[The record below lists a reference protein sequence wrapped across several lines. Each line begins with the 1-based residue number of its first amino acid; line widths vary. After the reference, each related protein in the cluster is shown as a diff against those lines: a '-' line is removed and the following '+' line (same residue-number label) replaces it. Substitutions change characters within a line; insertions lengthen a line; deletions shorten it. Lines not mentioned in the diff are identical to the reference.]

1 MSKGLLIFFDCEF
14 TDLSVD
20 SRLIS
25 IGLVSENGNCEF
37 YAELSE
43 TYQSP
48 DCSDFVREAVL
59 PQLQGGDALMTMRE
73 LSLRLLDWLIAF
85 GEPVQ
90 LATDSLQW
98 DWPWIEK
105 IFAEAGAYLL
115 EQTPAWQDIKDSSH
129 RLAAVARPANVDGRP
144 YALQQSTAF
153 NLSIEQAFE
162 SGLLRRHHALDDAKA
177 NRIAWMDAQK

>member
-14 TDLSVD
+14 TELSID

-25 IGLVSENGNCEF
+25 IGLVSENGNREF

-48 DCSDFVREAVL
+48 DCSGFVREAVL

-73 LSLRLLDWLIAF
+73 LSLRLVDWLIAF

-115 EQTPAWQDIKDSSH
+115 DQTPAWQDIKNSPHS
-129 RLAAVARPANVDGRP
+129 LAAIARPANVDGRP
-144 YALQQSTAF
+144 YILQQSEAF

-177 NRIAWMDAQK
+177 NRIAWQETQ